1 MGLSSM
7 SLHKRIGPLT
17 KEEVEENKKL
27 SKSLRERMIQLRIID
42 YPDPDDSWWDCR
54 MTYDYEDD

>member
-1 MGLSSM
+1 M

-42 YPDPDDSWWDCR
+42 YPDPDDSWLDCR
-54 MTYDYEDD
+54 MTYDYEDDL